1 MHALHVIV
9 CCASALFLFFK
20 QKTAYEMR
28 ISDWSSDV
36 CSSDRLSPW
45 LVMLTSR
52 RDLGVW
58 TRRAGLFATPEELRP
73 SQLLL
78 EGGTEW
84 DNVVQIAPAQIGRK
98 ERAAP
103 GSWNGGGELIPL
115 H

>member
-1 MHALHVIV
+1 MLLWLLPVVIG
-9 CCASALFLFFK
+9 LL
-20 QKTAYEMR
+20 
-28 ISDWSSDV
+28 
-36 CSSDRLSPW
+36 LSPW

-84 DNVVQIAPAQIGRK
+84 DNVVQIEHAQHGRKEGAAPDSRNGDGEQIGRAHVRTPVTNAK
-98 ERAAP
+98 PDCRLLLEKTK
-103 GSWNGGGELIPL
+103 N
-115 H
+115 

>member
-1 MHALHVIV
+1 MLLWLLPVVIG
-9 CCASALFLFFK
+9 LL
-20 QKTAYEMR
+20 
-28 ISDWSSDV
+28 
-36 CSSDRLSPW
+36 LSPW

-84 DNVVQIAPAQIGRK
+84 DNVVQIAPAQIGRTA
-98 ERAAP
+98 RAAP
-103 GSWNGGGELIPL
+103 GSRSGERRVGHECVSTCRSRWRPL
-115 H
+115 YYKTKS

>member
-1 MHALHVIV
+1 MLLWLLPVVIG
-9 CCASALFLFFK
+9 LL
-20 QKTAYEMR
+20 
-28 ISDWSSDV
+28 
-36 CSSDRLSPW
+36 LSPW

-103 GSWNGGGELIPL
+103 GPWDRKGTVLNPGPYYPPRFPASP
-115 H
+115 